1 MRKILT
7 IDSKFNSYDVEFAD
21 SISEIVELTKANN
34 TITIIDE
41 NIANLYQELSD
52 SSFIRINCIEDNKNL
67 IGTELILDELVNR
80 KANISTKLIVIG
92 GGIIQ
97 DLAGYCASI
106 YCRGIDYVLVPTT
119 LLSQVDSCIGGK
131 TSLNYKQK
139 KNILGTFYPPSKILI
154 YSGFLKTLSNLDYYS
169 GWGEIYKFQILQNR
183 IFEFIEV
190 ESAIYDGLK
199 FKSEILKL
207 DEFDKKER
215 KYLNFGHTFGH
226 ALESI
231 SQYQIPHGIAVVI
244 GSMIAL
250 NVSKSKGYYIENYDA
265 YINTGCDLLKMSKI
279 KLNKEWFNFETLLP
293 IIQSDKKNTGIINMI
308 LYDSGPKIE
317 PIHDLEVLKQALI
330 ETYESIRLHN

>member
-7 IDSKFNSYDVEFAD
+7 IDSKFNSYDVEFID
-21 SISEIVELTKANN
+21 SIREIVELTRTNN

-52 SSFIRINCIEDNKNL
+52 PSFIRINCIEENKNL
-67 IGTELILDELVNR
+67 IGSEIILDELVNR

-106 YCRGIDYVLVPTT
+106 YCRGIDYALVPTT

-154 YSGFLKTLSNLDYYS
+154 YSSFLKTLSNLDYYS
-169 GWGEIYKFQILQNR
+169 GWGEIYKFQILQKKK
-183 IFEFIEV
+183 FEFVEIEN
-190 ESAIYDGLK
+190 AIYDGLK

-226 ALESI
+226 ALESA
-231 SQYQIPHGIAVVI
+231 SQYEIPHGIGVVI

-250 NVSKSKGYYIENYDA
+250 NVSKSMGYYISNYES
-265 YINTGCDLLKMSKI
+265 YIEAGQKLIKKSKI
-279 KLNKEWFNFETLLP
+279 QLNKEWFDFETLLP

-308 LYDSGPKIE
+308 LYDSGPNIQ
-317 PIHDLEVLKQALI
+317 PIHDLEILETALK
-330 ETYESIRLHN
+330 ETYESIRLYN

>member
-21 SISEIVELTKANN
+21 SISEVVELTRANN

-52 SSFIRINCIEDNKNL
+52 PSFIRINCIEDNKNL
-67 IGTELILDELVNR
+67 AGAELILDALVNR

-154 YSGFLKTLSNLDYYS
+154 YSRFLATLNNTDYYS
-169 GWGEIYKFQILQNR
+169 GWGEIYKFQILQNKK
-183 IFEFIEV
+183 FEFVEV
-190 ESAIYDGLK
+190 ENAIYDGLK

-226 ALESI
+226 ALESA
-231 SQYQIPHGIAVVI
+231 SQYEIPHGIGVVI

-250 NVSKSKGYYIENYDA
+250 NVSKSKGYYISNYDD
-265 YINTGCDLLKMSKI
+265 YITSACSLINMAKI

-293 IIQSDKKNTGIINMI
+293 IIQSDKKNTGVINMV
-308 LYDSGPKIE
+308 LYNIYPIIE